1 MARRPIDLMKAVE
14 HEIASEKAFSLG
26 RVGAR
31 LEALL
36 VELGR
41 LAAAAAAAPTAEERA
56 PIVAEFNACRSLAV
70 DTYYALQ
77 LQREAMGVKHHET
90 LAAMFPIPPKL
101 K

>member
-14 HEIASEKAFSLG
+14 HEIAGEKAFSLG

-36 VELGR
+36 GELGR
-41 LAAAAAAAPTAEERA
+41 LGDAAAAATSPEARA
-56 PIVAEFNACRSLAV
+56 PLVAEFNACRALAL
-70 DTYYALQ
+70 DAYYALT
-77 LQREAMGVKHHET
+77 LQREAMGVKHHEM
-90 LAAMFPIPPKL
+90 LAAMYPIPPKL

>member
-1 MARRPIDLMKAVE
+1 MARRPIDLVKAVE
-14 HEIASEKAFSLG
+14 HEIAGEKAFSLG

-36 VELGR
+36 AELRR
-41 LAAAAAAAPTAEERA
+41 LDHAAASAKTPDERA
-56 PIVAEFNACRSLAV
+56 GFVAEFNACRALAL
-70 DTYYALQ
+70 DAYYALQ
-77 LQREAMGVKHHET
+77 LQREAMGVKHHDM

>member
-14 HEIASEKAFSLG
+14 HEIAGEKAFSLG

-36 VELGR
+36 TELQQLGDAVEG
-41 LAAAAAAAPTAEERA
+41 AATPEERA
-56 PIVAEFNACRSLAV
+56 GFVAEFNACRTLAL
-70 DTYYALQ
+70 DTYYALT
-77 LQREAMGVKHHET
+77 LQREAMGVKHHDA